1 MTTTTGRKPDP
12 VDLHVGRRIAARRS
26 ELGQT
31 QAELG
36 EACGVSFQQIQK
48 YEKGANRVS
57 CSMLTRI
64 GVKQGCPPGWYF
76 EGLELNQAEG
86 QSVSPA
92 IRSAADWLLTSEAL
106 SFALE
111 IQPLVDEARRQ
122 CLGLATG
129 AARMV
134 KSLNNPR
141 ATLRDVADQRE
152 LIR

>member
-1 MTTTTGRKPDP
+1 MTTTTGHKPDP
-12 VDLHVGRRIAARRS
+12 VDVHVGRRIAARRQ
-26 ELGQT
+26 ELGQS
-31 QAELG
+31 QSDLG
-36 EACGVSFQQIQK
+36 EACRVSFQQIQK

-64 GVKQGCPPGWYF
+64 ATKQGVGPAWYF

-106 SFALE
+106 NFALE

-122 CLGLATG
+122 CLSLATG